1 MIHRCAVISLVALV
15 VAGCAVKPQPL
26 TQDEIAAFS
35 ADRLA
40 RVTANQ
46 EPLRGKVDL
55 YEAMARAIKYN
66 LDARVEATE
75 ASLRLAE
82 ADYGQYDMLPK
93 LVAGSGYLGRN
104 NVGGTEN
111 DRDDRDTYTADLQLS
126 WNILDFGLSYY
137 RAKQLADKALIQEE
151 TKRKVVNRLIEDV
164 RTAYWRAASYQRL
177 VGRMKTLEGRVQRA
191 LADTRHLAASA
202 ETSPTTALAYER
214 ELIQIKRELG
224 TLEGELL
231 VAKAQLASLMNV
243 PPETDYQVEVPDKA
257 KIAEIDE
264 HDSVQHLYQIALQ
277 NRPEMREVAYELRI
291 NSNEATA
298 AQLELLPGINL
309 FGGVDYDSTSSLLS
323 NNWISWGAKA
333 SWNLMKFAEYPAHEK
348 VISQQDASLDMKS
361 LSVAMAVMTQVHV
374 SRARFFQ
381 LERQYSTASELS
393 NVQRRLLNSVRTEVS
408 EDRSSEQTLIR
419 EEMNTLLADA
429 KLDTVYADVQ
439 NAYANVYSAL
449 GLDPFPGN
457 LNTNDS
463 VAVVASSLRQMW
475 LERGQGRSLAVAS
488 N

>member
-1 MIHRCAVISLVALV
+1 MIRNCVLMGLLAVGVA
-15 VAGCAVKPQPL
+15 ACAVKPQPL
-26 TQDEIAAFS
+26 TQDEIVSFS

-46 EPLRGKVDL
+46 EPLHGKVDL

-104 NVGGTEN
+104 NVGGTAN
-111 DRDDRDTYTADLQLS
+111 DQDDKNTYTADLQLS

-137 RAKQLADKALIQEE
+137 RAKQLSDKALIQEE
-151 TKRKVVNRLIEDV
+151 MKRKVVNRLIEDV

-177 VGRMKTLEGRVQRA
+177 VSRMKTLEGRVRRA
-191 LADTRHLAASA
+191 LRDTRALAASA

-214 ELIQIKRELG
+214 ELVTIKRELG
-224 TLEGELL
+224 TLEGQLM

-243 PPETDYQVEVPDKA
+243 PPETDFQVEVPEKA
-257 KIAEIDE
+257 RIAEFDAHE
-264 HDSVQHLYQIALQ
+264 NAAAMYQLALQ
-277 NRPEMREVAYELRI
+277 NRPEMREVQYQLRI
-291 NSNEATA
+291 NSNEAVA
-298 AQLELLPGINL
+298 AQLEMLPGINL

-333 SWNLMKFAEYPAHEK
+333 SWNLMKFAEYPAREK
-348 VISQQDASLDMKS
+348 VVTAQDASLDVKS

-381 LERQYSTASELS
+381 LEKQYETARELS
-393 NVQRRLLNSVRTEVS
+393 NVQRRLLGSVRSEVA

-429 KLDTVYADVQ
+429 RLDTVYADVQ

-449 GLDPFPGN
+449 GLDPFPAS

-463 VAVVASSLRQMW
+463 VGVVAASLRQMW
-475 LERGQGRSLAVAS
+475 FERGQSRSLTVAAK
-488 N
+488 